1 MILST
6 EAELLPKDCPQV
18 VLWDDCWDDV
28 HEKLTTWDWKRSKEI
43 SQRVTHAREVGAIGT
58 DEL

>member
-1 MILST
+1 MAVGMTS
-6 EAELLPKDCPQV
+6 
-18 VLWDDCWDDV
+18 

-43 SQRVTHAREVGAIGT
+43 SQRVAHAREVGAIGT